1 MIRYVVQHIYICILL
16 YARIHTYLTQ
26 MFICEYTYIDTERG
40 RQRESEGGR
49 GRERESGRE
58 RRSEKEREREQQ
70 ERESACGIYVDIGC
84 YEGKGS

>member
-58 RRSEKEREREQQ
+58 REGARKSES
-70 ERESACGIYVDIGC
+70 ESNRRGRVRVGFMWI
-84 YEGKGS
+84 

>member
-49 GRERESGRE
+49 GRERERVGE
-58 RRSEKEREREQQ
+58 REKERERARARATGEG
-70 ERESACGIYVDIGC
+70 ECVWDLCGYRLL
-84 YEGKGS
+84 

>member
-58 RRSEKEREREQQ
+58 REGARKSES
-70 ERESACGIYVDIGC
+70 ESNRRGRVRVVFMWI
-84 YEGKGS
+84 

>member
-49 GRERESGRE
+49 GRERERVG
-58 RRSEKEREREQQ
+58 EREGARKS
-70 ERESACGIYVDIGC
+70 ESESNRRGRVRVGFMWI
-84 YEGKGS
+84 

>member
-16 YARIHTYLTQ
+16 YERIHTYLTQ

-58 RRSEKEREREQQ
+58 REGARKSES
-70 ERESACGIYVDIGC
+70 ESNRRGRVRVGFMWI
-84 YEGKGS
+84 